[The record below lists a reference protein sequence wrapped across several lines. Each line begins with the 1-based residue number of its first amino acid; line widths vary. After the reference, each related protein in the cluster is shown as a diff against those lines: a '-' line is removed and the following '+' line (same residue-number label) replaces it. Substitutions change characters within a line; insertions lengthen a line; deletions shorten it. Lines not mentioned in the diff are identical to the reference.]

1 MLRYIDIVTIMS
13 FIAMAIVAVQ
23 TIRHYRAKIPKPP
36 PVPDVP
42 TARALGPKP
51 PFWRGRGNPE
61 RQMVCASVE
70 VRCL

>member
-36 PVPDVP
+36 SCAGAEAALL
-42 TARALGPKP
+42 ART
-51 PFWRGRGNPE
+51 R
-61 RQMVCASVE
+61 
-70 VRCL
+70 